1 MKQISWKVKKMHFQ
15 KKITKVLLLVL
26 LGIPHMV
33 HAQDNQDLLLFDN
46 SSQDFL
52 LPSYLDTNQPTPE
65 VPTDIDILTE
75 IFGNQA
81 TQQVT
86 QPKPQTKTIH
96 PSKQKEQ
103 KKELLTPLDPLPT
116 IPEKPLQ
123 LNKPNIYTSQYAV
136 KLLNKE
142 EGKNKINIAI
152 PTDLRL
158 TFTPNST
165 QLTESAL
172 NWISAYALHIQKD
185 PRLEA
190 VIRISNKNWP
200 LQQARLSLI
209 VKKMMEKGLP
219 TQQIRILQSNRD
231 ENTLIIGKQTNQNQ
245 TPIITPQET
254 KKIIKKQKTL
264 LW

>member
-1 MKQISWKVKKMHFQ
+1 MHFQ

-26 LGIPHMV
+26 LGIPQMV

-81 TQQVT
+81 TQQVA
-86 QPKPQTKTIH
+86 QPKTQTTQLSQQTKQ
-96 PSKQKEQ
+96 P
-103 KKELLTPLDPLPT
+103 KELLTPLDPLPT
-116 IPEKPLQ
+116 LTEKPLQ
-123 LNKPNIYTSQYAV
+123 LNKPKIYTSQYAV

-142 EGKNKINIAI
+142 EGKNKINMTI

-190 VIRISNKNWP
+190 IIRISNKNWP

-209 VKKMMEKGLP
+209 VKKMMEKGLS

-231 ENTLIIGKQTNQNQ
+231 ENTLIIGKQTNKNQ